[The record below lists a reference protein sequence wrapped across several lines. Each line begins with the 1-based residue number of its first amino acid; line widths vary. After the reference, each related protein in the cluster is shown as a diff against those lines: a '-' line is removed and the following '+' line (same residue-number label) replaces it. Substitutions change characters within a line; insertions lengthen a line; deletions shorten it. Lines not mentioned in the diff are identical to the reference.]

1 MPQTTNPNP
10 PAVPAF
16 DLNQAMADMSAGKKK
31 PALLAD
37 TRDLFNEGVRFAGSI
52 MKTATLA
59 SDVYRA
65 EEYADME
72 PATMTALVAMR
83 LHGM

>member
-1 MPQTTNPNP
+1 MATATTAPTA
-10 PAVPAF
+10 PAPAF
-16 DLNQAMADMSAGKKK
+16 DLNKAITDMAKNKKK

-37 TRDLFNEGVRFAGSI
+37 TRDLFNDGVRFAGSI

-72 PATMTALVAMR
+72 PATMKALVAMR
-83 LHGM
+83 LNGM